1 MKGFYFKSSSEQRN
15 SKIKKLFS
23 SSNVLKK
30 VVKKN
35 PIIFDVG
42 SNWGQSIDEY
52 KKIFINPFIYAFE
65 PHPECYFFIQDKY
78 KNSRN
83 IRINNFAIDIK
94 NNKKNFFIHKIGF
107 KNQTGKSS
115 FNKIYFKS
123 KDALM
128 FQGISKKK
136 KFEYLKKMN
145 VPIKVKCKRLDTFV
159 NQKKIKKID
168 LVKIDTQG
176 HEVKVLKSL
185 GTKLKIIDNIQLEI
199 MLYDFYDIQMS
210 FYSIEKILRKYGFK
224 LYDICYIS
232 KNPKNLRTD
241 WVDVIYSKI

>member
-1 MKGFYFKSSSEQRN
+1 MKDFYFKSSSEQRN

-23 SSNVLKK
+23 SSNVLKR
-30 VVKKN
+30 VMKKN

-52 KKIFINPFIYAFE
+52 KKIFTNPFIYAFE
-65 PHPECYFFIQDKY
+65 PHPECYLFIQDKY

-94 NNKKNFFIHKIGF
+94 NKKKNFFIHKIGF

-115 FNKIYFKS
+115 FNKIFFKS

-145 VPIKVKCKRLDTFV
+145 IPIKVECKRLDSYI
-159 NQKKIKKID
+159 NQVKIKKID

-199 MLYDFYDIQMS
+199 MLYDFYDIQTS
-210 FYSIEKILRKYGFK
+210 FYSIEKILRNYGFK